1 MTHPGTFLRRLFET
15 AVSAAAPHHV
25 VGPYLPLPPAGRTVV
40 VGAGKAAAAMA
51 SAVEAASPGPMEGL
65 VITRYGHNSPC
76 HSIEV
81 VEAGHPIPDAIG
93 QTTAQRLLSLA
104 ASLTPND
111 LLLCLWSGGGSALL
125 TLPGFGVSLED
136 KQLINLQLLK
146 SGAAITEINCV
157 RKHLSAIKGGRL
169 AEAASGARIESL
181 IISDVAGDD
190 LAVIAS
196 GPTVGDPTSCTDAL
210 GILQHYDIKVPSTL
224 TDMLK
229 AGISETPWPDD
240 PLFAKTRH
248 HIVAS
253 GLQSLAA
260 AMSLAESQGFRVI
273 SLGDEIEGDSR
284 EVALN
289 HAAQFRQ
296 YIAANPTLPLVM
308 FSGGET
314 TVTVRGEGRG
324 GPNREFLLALA
335 LELNADPSI
344 WALAGDTDGIDGSDD
359 DAGAVISPDTLQ
371 RAALLGLD
379 AAIAL
384 ETNNVGQ
391 FFSAIDDNL
400 TTGPTR
406 TNVND
411 FRVLLYQPNT

>member
-1 MTHPGTFLRRLFET
+1 
-15 AVSAAAPHHV
+15 
-25 VGPYLPLPPAGRTVV
+25 
-40 VGAGKAAAAMA
+40 
-51 SAVEAASPGPMEGL
+51 
-65 VITRYGHNSPC
+65 
-76 HSIEV
+76 
-81 VEAGHPIPDAIG
+81 
-93 QTTAQRLLSLA
+93 
-104 ASLTPND
+104 
-111 LLLCLWSGGGSALL
+111 
-125 TLPGFGVSLED
+125 
-136 KQLINLQLLK
+136 
-146 SGAAITEINCV
+146 
-157 RKHLSAIKGGRL
+157 
-169 AEAASGARIESL
+169 
-181 IISDVAGDD
+181 
-190 LAVIAS
+190 
-196 GPTVGDPTSCTDAL
+196 
-210 GILQHYDIKVPSTL
+210 
-224 TDMLK
+224 
-229 AGISETPWPDD
+229 
-240 PLFAKTRH
+240 
-248 HIVAS
+248 
-253 GLQSLAA
+253 
-260 AMSLAESQGFRVI
+260 MSLAESQGFRVI

-296 YIAANPTLPLVM
+296 YIADNPTLPLVM

-379 AAIAL
+379 AANAL
-384 ETNNVGQ
+384 ETNDVGQ
-391 FFSAIDDNL
+391 FFSAMDDNL